1 MYAVVPSSLVV
12 ASLLVLGA
20 TASDRHAGAAAPHA
34 ATPGHRAE
42 VARIRAHFDSVLA
55 VLPSRDVAALTAAQQ
70 SNRATLLQ
78 TLRGYRDAGVFPHN
92 YDFPE
97 VATPYFVDRKTGTLC
112 AVAYLMESTGRR
124 DIVDRVARADNNVR
138 VHQLAGDTAFNAWLA
153 AHGLTL
159 DEAAWIQVPYVTDE
173 TPMASV
179 GSRDPMYNMASTLST
194 AGATTLGLVNALGNR
209 DGHGRLRNFAGM
221 TAGALS
227 LGVGVA
233 GLASSNASPLA
244 AASLVTGGLSMYV
257 STRGFLR
264 HRELQ
269 VVRRETERARSA
281 STTISPIVPVGGT
294 RTTGVSV
301 AIRF

>member
-1 MYAVVPSSLVV
+1 MYALVPSSLIV
-12 ASLLVLGA
+12 ASFLVLGVA
-20 TASDRHAGAAAPHA
+20 AADRQPGTAPHA
-34 ATPGHRAE
+34 ATPGHGAE

-55 VLPSRDVAALTAAQQ
+55 VLPSRDVAALSAAQRA
-70 SNRATLLQ
+70 SRATLLQ

-92 YDFPE
+92 YDFPAA
-97 VATPYFVDRKTGTLC
+97 ATPYFVDRKTGTLC

-159 DEAAWIQVPYVTDE
+159 DEAAWIQVPYVVDD

-209 DGHGRLRNFAGM
+209 DGHGRLRNLAGM

-227 LGVGVA
+227 VGVGVA

-244 AASLVTGGLSMYV
+244 AASLVTGGLSMFV

-269 VVRRETERARSA
+269 VAKRDAERARSA
-281 STTISPIVPVGGT
+281 STSISPIVPVGGS